1 MRAPNVLPALEKE
14 MVQEVSAADQ
24 TENRKPGLDSL
35 LARIAE
41 LIGPVRC
48 ELWFGGAGRVLRSD
62 SEVVFFFDSDFEL
75 NRVQRHHGIQLRH
88 AVEGLFGSE
97 VGVQFSVLPTASGQ
111 AEQAEQSG
119 ERDGH
124 TVEPAEGMPGDRL
137 IAEERPLG
145 INGVRERVRKA
156 PLAAARIGA
165 AKIGASKIGEVK
177 SGVGKVAAA
186 GVDAGSGNGAVNRR
200 SHTLEEFW
208 FGEENQ
214 LLQKALA
221 ENFKTPGHF
230 SPLLIYGPTG
240 VGKSHLLNAIC
251 RQFRAE
257 GKLRCCVSLTAEQFL
272 NEFVYGLR
280 KSGLPMFRRKFRD
293 LDLLA
298 IDDIHFLGG
307 KAATINEIN
316 VTLDHLS
323 KAGKQV
329 ILTTDRMPAE
339 LNQISKELS
348 GRLQGGL
355 NCPLR
360 YPGVEGRRWILDS
373 ICRQRGWNFSSE
385 VLELVALGIE
395 RDCRRLNG
403 ALNRLRAA
411 ELANGKSTTKESAER
426 DLKDLI
432 GAVTAVTTLP
442 RIEQL
447 VCDACG
453 IPASELRS
461 ESRTKRISTARM
473 LAMWLS
479 RQHTNNA
486 LSEIGDYF
494 GGRSHS
500 TVVAAQKRIE
510 QWLESGEK
518 IELESGALPLKEA
531 VQVLARRLRVG

>member
-1 MRAPNVLPALEKE
+1 

-24 TENRKPGLDSL
+24 TETRKPGLDSL

-41 LIGPVRC
+41 MIGPVRC
-48 ELWFGGAGRVLRSD
+48 ELWFGSAGRVLCSD
-62 SEVVFFFDSDFEL
+62 SEVVFCFDSDFEL

-97 VGVQFSVLPTASGQ
+97 FGVRFAVLSTDLEQ
-111 AEQAEQSG
+111 AKQAEQSLNLNG
-119 ERDGH
+119 REVQLADETRGD
-124 TVEPAEGMPGDRL
+124 TKAAEDRL
-137 IAEERPLG
+137 LG
-145 INGVRERVRKA
+145 INGVRDRVRKV
-156 PLAAARIGA
+156 PLAANQLTV
-165 AKIGASKIGEVK
+165 VK
-177 SGVGKVAAA
+177 GNANKLAAA
-186 GVDAGSGNGAVNRR
+186 EVDAGTGSGAANRR
-200 SHTLEEFW
+200 NQSLEEFW

-214 LLQKALA
+214 LIQKALA

-240 VGKSHLLNAIC
+240 VGKSHLLSAIC
-251 RQFRAE
+251 RRFRAE
-257 GKLRCCVSLTAEQFL
+257 GKLRCCISLTAEQFL

-298 IDDIHFLGG
+298 IDDVHFLAG

-329 ILTTDRMPAE
+329 ILTTDRMPSE

-373 ICRQRGWNFSSE
+373 ICRQRGWSFSSE

-411 ELANGKSTTKESAER
+411 ELASGKSATKETAER

-432 GAVTAVTTLP
+432 GSVMAVTTLP

-461 ESRTKRISTARM
+461 ESRTKRVSTARM

>member
-1 MRAPNVLPALEKE
+1 

-24 TENRKPGLDSL
+24 TETRKPGLQSL

-48 ELWFGGAGRVLRSD
+48 ELWFGGVGRVLCSD

-75 NRVQRHHGIQLRH
+75 NRVQRHHGIQLRR
-88 AVEGLFGSE
+88 AVEGLFGPE
-97 VGVQFSVLPTASGQ
+97 VGVQFSVLSTTSGV
-111 AEQAEQSG
+111 AEKAGRNDESGNQSIG
-119 ERDGH
+119 PEAGMTGDGL
-124 TVEPAEGMPGDRL
+124 VP
-137 IAEERPLG
+137 EERPLG

-156 PLAAARIGA
+156 PLAAAQSGA
-165 AKIGASKIGEVK
+165 VK
-177 SGVGKVAAA
+177 VAAGKVAA
-186 GVDAGSGNGAVNRR
+186 GQVCEVDVDSAAGNGGGNRR
-200 SHTLEEFW
+200 SQTLEEFW

-251 RQFRAE
+251 RRFRAE
-257 GKLRCCVSLTAEQFL
+257 GKLRNCISLTAEQFL

-298 IDDIHFLGG
+298 IDDVHFLAG
-307 KAATINEIN
+307 KTATINEIN

-339 LNQISKELS
+339 LNQVSKELS

-373 ICRQRGWNFSSE
+373 ICRQRGWSFSSD
-385 VLELVALGIE
+385 VLELVAVGVD

-411 ELANGKSTTKESAER
+411 ELASGKATTKESAER

-432 GAVTAVTTLP
+432 GAVTSVTTLP

-453 IPASELRS
+453 IPSSELRS
-461 ESRTKRISTARM
+461 GSRTKRVSSARM

-500 TVVAAQKRIE
+500 TVVAAQKRVE

-518 IELESGALPLKEA
+518 IELESGALPLNEA
-531 VQVLARRLRVG
+531 VQLLARRLRVG

>member
-1 MRAPNVLPALEKE
+1 

-24 TENRKPGLDSL
+24 TETRKPGLESL

-41 LIGPVRC
+41 VIGPVRC
-48 ELWFGGAGRVLRSD
+48 ELWFGGAGRVFCSD
-62 SEVVFFFDSDFEL
+62 TEVTFYFDSDFEL
-75 NRVQRHHGIQLRH
+75 NRVQRHHGIQLRR
-88 AVEGLFGSE
+88 AVEGLLGSD
-97 VGVQFSVLPTASGQ
+97 VAVQFSVFPVSADQTSSTAQLSDLDS
-111 AEQAEQSG
+111 QSHPAR
-119 ERDGH
+119 EK
-124 TVEPAEGMPGDRL
+124 TLSVESA
-137 IAEERPLG
+137 AKERPLG

-156 PLAAARIGA
+156 TPHADQAAASSAVGTGA
-165 AKIGASKIGEVK
+165 G
-177 SGVGKVAAA
+177 
-186 GVDAGSGNGAVNRR
+186 NRR
-200 SHTLEEFW
+200 SQTLEEFW

-214 LLQKALA
+214 VIESALK
-221 ENFKTPGHF
+221 ENFRNPGHF

-251 RQFRAE
+251 RRFRGE
-257 GKLRCCVSLTAEQFL
+257 GKLRCCISLTAEQFL

-298 IDDIHFLGG
+298 IDDIHYLAG
-307 KAATINEIN
+307 KTATINEVN

-329 ILTTDRMPAE
+329 ILTTDRSPSE
-339 LNQISKELS
+339 LKQISQELS

-355 NCPLR
+355 SASLR
-360 YPGVEGRRWILDS
+360 YPDMEGRRWILDS
-373 ICRQRGWNFSSE
+373 ICRQRGWNFSAD
-385 VLELVALGIE
+385 VLELVAGGIK
-395 RDCRRLNG
+395 RDCRRLAG

-411 ELANGKSTTKESAER
+411 ELASGRATTRESAER

-432 GAVTAVTTLP
+432 GAVTTVTSLP

-461 ESRTKRISTARM
+461 GSRTKRVSSARM

-479 RQHTNNA
+479 RQHTSNA

-500 TVVAAQKRIE
+500 TVVAAHKRVE

-518 IELESGALPLKEA
+518 IELQSGALPLKDA
-531 VQVLARRLRVG
+531 VQLLARRLRVG

>member
-1 MRAPNVLPALEKE
+1 

-24 TENRKPGLDSL
+24 TETRKPGLDSL

-41 LIGPVRC
+41 MIGPVRC
-48 ELWFGGAGRVLRSD
+48 ELWFGSAGRVLCSD

-97 VGVQFSVLPTASGQ
+97 VGVQFAVLSAESEQAGQ
-111 AEQAEQSG
+111 AEQSLNLNGREVQPID
-119 ERDGH
+119 E
-124 TVEPAEGMPGDRL
+124 TLGDTKA
-137 IAEERPLG
+137 AEERLLG
-145 INGVRERVRKA
+145 INGVRDRVLKVQI
-156 PLAAARIGA
+156 AANQPTATKGSA
-165 AKIGASKIGEVK
+165 N
-177 SGVGKVAAA
+177 KVAAA
-186 GVDAGSGNGAVNRR
+186 GADAGSGSGAASRR
-200 SHTLEEFW
+200 NQTLEEFW

-214 LLQKALA
+214 LIQKALA

-240 VGKSHLLNAIC
+240 VGKSHLLSAIC
-251 RQFRAE
+251 RRFRAE
-257 GKLRCCVSLTAEQFL
+257 GKLRCCISLTAEQFL

-298 IDDIHFLGG
+298 IDDVHFLAG

-373 ICRQRGWNFSSE
+373 ICRQRGWSFSSE
-385 VLELVALGIE
+385 VLELVAVGIE

-411 ELANGKSTTKESAER
+411 ELASGKSATKETAER

-432 GAVTAVTTLP
+432 GSVTAVTTLP

-461 ESRTKRISTARM
+461 ESRTKRVSTARM

>member
-1 MRAPNVLPALEKE
+1 

-24 TENRKPGLDSL
+24 TETRKPGLDSL

-48 ELWFGGAGRVLRSD
+48 ELWFGGAGRVLCSD
-62 SEVVFFFDSDFEL
+62 SEVVFFFDSEFEL
-75 NRVQRHHGIQLRH
+75 NRVQRHHGIQLRQ
-88 AVEGLFGSE
+88 AVEGLYGSE
-97 VGVQFSVLPTASGQ
+97 VGVQFSVRSTDSVQADQAGQ
-111 AEQAEQSG
+111 SLKPDNREVPPADETSG
-119 ERDGH
+119 ESA
-124 TVEPAEGMPGDRL
+124 V
-137 IAEERPLG
+137 AEERPLG
-145 INGVRERVRKA
+145 INGVRDRVRKVS
-156 PLAAARIGA
+156 LAATQLA
-165 AKIGASKIGEVK
+165 AVKGNGVKAAS
-177 SGVGKVAAA
+177 A
-186 GVDAGSGNGAVNRR
+186 DADTGSGSGSSNRR
-200 SHTLEEFW
+200 NQTLEEFW

-214 LLQKALA
+214 LIQKALA

-251 RQFRAE
+251 RRFRAE
-257 GKLRCCVSLTAEQFL
+257 GKLRICISLTAEQFL

-298 IDDIHFLGG
+298 IDDVHFLAG

-373 ICRQRGWNFSSE
+373 ICRQRGWSFSSD

-411 ELANGKSTTKESAER
+411 ELASGKSTTKESAER

-432 GAVTAVTTLP
+432 GSVTSVTTLP

-453 IPASELRS
+453 IPSSELRS
-461 ESRTKRISTARM
+461 ESRTKRVSTARM